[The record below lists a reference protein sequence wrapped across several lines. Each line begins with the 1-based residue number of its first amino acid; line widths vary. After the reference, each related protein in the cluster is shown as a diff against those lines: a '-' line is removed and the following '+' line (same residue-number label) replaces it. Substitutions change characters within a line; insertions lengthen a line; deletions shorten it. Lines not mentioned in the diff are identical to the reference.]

1 MACADTHHNL
11 NLGVACI
18 GAGFFVAATTGEEVM
33 AVKKEKE
40 TNYLERLVVKIQ
52 TLGNELSNLCEEVVA
67 LQKYCETM
75 SVTTVKHEEMQVKGL
90 DGELRVYQDPPE
102 RLLRLKDVLKVFSI
116 SKSTFW
122 AGIKSGR
129 YPAPS
134 YVLGPKIPTWRLSEI
149 MQLVKGEE

>member
-1 MACADTHHNL
+1 MLVKTR
-11 NLGVACI
+11 
-18 GAGFFVAATTGEEVM
+18 EESWGC
-33 AVKKEKE
+33 
-40 TNYLERLVVKIQ
+40 LVGKIQ
-52 TLGNELSNLCEEVVA
+52 TLGNELSNLCEEVLT
-67 LQKYCETM
+67 LQKYYEM
-75 SVTTVKHEEMQVKGL
+75 KLAVTVKPNELQVKGL
-90 DGELRVYQDPPE
+90 NGKSSEHQDCPE

>member
-1 MACADTHHNL
+1 MSCRM
-11 NLGVACI
+11 
-18 GAGFFVAATTGEEVM
+18 EV
-33 AVKKEKE
+33 E
-40 TNYLERLVVKIQ
+40 YWGRLVGKIQ
-52 TLGNELSNLCEEVVA
+52 MLGNGLSKLCEEVVA